1 MFNDKAIPH
10 LVQMLNGYQSKSN
23 IRINKELTEIG
34 IKLKEIQN
42 QINNIV
48 KAIENGFFQ
57 ESFKNWSKRNSCWEY
72 PIKQLSIKDA
82 AIEITEDS
90 LMKMFKMFKQFVTEK
105 NIPECKK
112 FIDSYVEKVIV
123 YKDHLEVSF
132 NAVFSFE
139 QENNIYSF

>member
-23 IRINKELTEIG
+23 IRINKELTEMG

-132 NAVFSFE
+132 KAVFSFE